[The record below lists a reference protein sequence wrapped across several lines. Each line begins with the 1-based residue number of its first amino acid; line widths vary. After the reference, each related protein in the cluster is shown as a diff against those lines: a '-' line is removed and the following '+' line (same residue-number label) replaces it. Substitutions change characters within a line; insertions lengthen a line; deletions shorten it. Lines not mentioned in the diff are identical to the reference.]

1 VYRLGIHTGSEVS
14 LCYAPLQMQ
23 FCTQSLKI
31 SAVLF
36 GLAAMAAAQSPG
48 GNGTA
53 ASSAATPVAVAS
65 QSTMPGPSSLDSGIR
80 LGSGDLIEVNVYDVP
95 ELTTKTRVN
104 DTGDIDLPLVNNV
117 HVQGL
122 TINDAEKVIEQ
133 RLDHGGFVRN
143 PHVQVFVSEYLSD
156 GTSVLG
162 EVGRPGVYPVLG
174 EQRLFN
180 LISAAGGL
188 SERAGKSITVTHK
201 TEPDKPIMVAIS
213 RNLEDHPESN
223 IRVFAGD
230 TIMVRRADVV
240 YVVGDVARPSGFLM
254 DNGGKLSV
262 LQAIA
267 LAGGTTA
274 SAKLTGA
281 RIIRKGPTGVT
292 EIPVS
297 LKKLLQAKSDDIP
310 LQADDILFVPASA
323 RKMISG
329 RTAEAALQMAT
340 AVSLVAIRP

>member
-1 VYRLGIHTGSEVS
+1 MV
-14 LCYAPLQMQ
+14 
-23 FCTQSLKI
+23 
-31 SAVLF
+31 
-36 GLAAMAAAQSPG
+36 AAQASG
-48 GNGTA
+48 GVAAA
-53 ASSAATPVAVAS
+53 ASSVATPVTAAA
-65 QSTMPGPSSLDSGIR
+65 QSTMPGRSSMNSGIR

-95 ELTTKTRVN
+95 ELNTKTRVN
-104 DTGDIDLPLVNNV
+104 DTGDIDLPLVNDV

-122 TINDAEKVIEQ
+122 TVNEAEKAIEQ

-143 PHVQVFVSEYLSD
+143 PHVQLFVSEYMSD

-162 EVGRPGVYPVLG
+162 EVARPGVYPVLG

-180 LISAAGGL
+180 VLSSAGGL
-188 SERAGKSITVTHK
+188 SDRAGKSITVTHSV
-201 TEPDKPIMVAIS
+201 EPDKPITVAIS

-223 IRVFAGD
+223 VRVFPGD

-267 LAGGTTA
+267 LAGGTT
-274 SAKLTGA
+274 STAKLTGA
-281 RIIRKGPTGVT
+281 RIIRKGPEGVT
-292 EIPVS
+292 EVPVS
-297 LKKLLQAKSDDIP
+297 LKKLLQAKSGDIP

-323 RKMISG
+323 RKVISG
-329 RTAEAALQMAT
+329 RTAEAVLQMAT
-340 AVSLVAIRP
+340 AATLVAIRP